1 LVAPESHDRY
11 RSSHVGFTE
20 VTELAYL
27 LSQFVALG
35 SGDEHQLVIYDS
47 VAGCMC
53 FGYGDRFAALY
64 ATEGDSHLIIKAGK
78 GAPVMSWTNSM

>member
-1 LVAPESHDRY
+1 MS
-11 RSSHVGFTE
+11 GFNE
-20 VTELAYL
+20 VTEFGYW
-27 LSQFVALG
+27 LSHFIGLVPR
-35 SGDEHQLVIYDS
+35 DENRLVIHDS